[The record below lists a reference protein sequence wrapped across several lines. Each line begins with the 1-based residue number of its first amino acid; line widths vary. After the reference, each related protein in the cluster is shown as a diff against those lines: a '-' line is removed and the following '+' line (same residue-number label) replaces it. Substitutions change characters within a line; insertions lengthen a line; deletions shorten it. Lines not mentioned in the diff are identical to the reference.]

1 MNFSLK
7 SLIFL
12 DLFNHRIDLV
22 LDQLKL
28 TVEDILRVGN
38 SLFYLG
44 KLRVQMVDWFQLVCS
59 FWVQILLFYN
69 ICVIV
74 PLQDIWLILWERSY
88 RIFDAMGRRPVI
100 FRIIVRHLWNMFDF
114 TFDIIIC
121 EKLIVWRGRSNIVVF
136 FIIIWV
142 SVNFIILFNNFIYA
156 SFWTDGF
163 FRVT

>member
-28 TVEDILRVGN
+28 TVEDILRIGN

-74 PLQDIWLILWERSY
+74 PLQDIWL
-88 RIFDAMGRRPVI
+88 I